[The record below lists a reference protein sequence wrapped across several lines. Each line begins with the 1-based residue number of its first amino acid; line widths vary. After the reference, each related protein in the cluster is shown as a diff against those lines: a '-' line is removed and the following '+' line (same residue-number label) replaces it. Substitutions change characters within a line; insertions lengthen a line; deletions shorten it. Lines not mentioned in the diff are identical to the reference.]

1 MNLASI
7 VNLHRYALDDAELQL
22 QCRQQLD
29 KHGALVLDDFLTE
42 HALEHIL
49 AESERKQSLAYFTR
63 QKHNVYISDQDPDFA
78 DEHPR
83 NILVDSSKGCIT
95 DDQVDGDS
103 PLRVLYASPLFHAF
117 LCAVLGEAELFPYA
131 DSLSSINVHYASE
144 GQELGWHFDNSA
156 FATTLLIQKPE
167 AGGEFQYIGAMQ
179 FKENGARD
187 YDSVGALLRGT
198 PKEDPIALAMEAG
211 SLVLFRGRNAIHR
224 VTPVAG
230 NTTRVLVVF
239 AYNTEPGIALS
250 ESARKTFYGR

>member
-7 VNLHRYALDDAELQL
+7 VNLHRYALDDTELQV

-29 KHGALVLDDFLTE
+29 KNGALVLDDFLTE
-42 HALEHIL
+42 DALDCIL
-49 AESERKQSLAYFTR
+49 AESTKKHSLAYFT
-63 QKHNVYISDQDPDFA
+63 QQQHNVYISDADPAFGE
-78 DEHPR
+78 EHPR
-83 NILVDSSKGCIT
+83 NVLVDSSKGCIT
-95 DDQVDGDS
+95 DDLIDEDS
-103 PLRVLYASPLFHAF
+103 PLRLLYNSPLFHTF
-117 LCAVLGEAELFPYA
+117 LCAILGETELYPYA
-131 DSLSSINVHYASE
+131 DTLSSINVHYASE

-179 FKENGARD
+179 FKENGDRD
-187 YDSVGALLRGT
+187 YDSVGALLQGN
-198 PKEDPIALAMEAG
+198 PEHDPITLAMEPG
-211 SLVLFRGRNAIHR
+211 SLVLFRGHNAIHR

-230 NTTRVLVVF
+230 STTRILVVF